1 MIRFLILSLLLLMS
15 ASVSA
20 APKVKAKPQ
29 VKALYRAGAQAYE
42 QGKFEAAIEAFE
54 TAYGIQP
61 LPQLLFSAAAAHR
74 RQYAADGGV
83 QHLHTALAN
92 YRKYLAEV
100 KTGGRRVD
108 AAKAIET
115 LQSKVR
121 EDDEPTDGEKKAKAT
136 RLMVT
141 TTSKT
146 ATLALDDKAAVAM
159 PFVEQV
165 EPGPHVLL
173 IKAPGYRDVRRE
185 VVAVEGAV
193 VAIEV
198 PLAELP
204 AQLMVNSS
212 RGGDLL
218 VDGSA
223 HGSLPLPS
231 PIKLPAGARN
241 VVVLSRGSEAF
252 VQAVTL
258 ERGKT
263 FSLDVVTTTTKQRT
277 TSYAVMGTSV
287 AGFIAGGV
295 LGGLAHKQQSTA
307 QGILDARTAGSQR
320 TEADRL
326 DYNAAIAARDD
337 LRTSA
342 TVALGSAAAVG
353 VAGFL
358 LYLLDVPTAPRLT
371 PAANATNDTPKP
383 QEDRTE
389 IELSYSG
396 VTLRF

>member
-1 MIRFLILSLLLLMS
+1 MIRLLLLTLLLLMS

-20 APKVKAKPQ
+20 APKVKAKPE

-54 TAYGIQP
+54 TAYGLQP

-83 QHLHTALAN
+83 EHLHTALAN
-92 YRKYLAEV
+92 YRHYLKTV

-115 LQSKVR
+115 LQSKVS
-121 EDDEPTDGEKKAKAT
+121 EDDEPTDREKKAKAT

-141 TTSKT
+141 TTSRA
-146 ATLALDDKAAVAM
+146 ATLAFDDKPAVAM

-165 EPGPHVLL
+165 EPGPHVLH

-185 VVAVEGAV
+185 VVAMEGAV

-198 PLAELP
+198 PLVELP
-204 AQLMVNSS
+204 AQLMVTSS

-223 HGSLPLPS
+223 HGTLPLAS

-263 FSLDVVTTTTKQRT
+263 FSLDVMTPTTKQRT

-287 AGFIAGGV
+287 AGLIAGGI
-295 LGGLAHKQQSTA
+295 LGGLASKRQSTA

-337 LRTSA
+337 LRMGA

-353 VAGFL
+353 VAGVL

-371 PAANATNDTPKP
+371 PAANMTDDTPTS

-389 IELSYSG
+389 IELSYNG